1 MTTTTKLKIGVNLL
15 EKSTIYTSNCIT
27 QLGYRIEN
35 GRRLPGYMQA
45 NQEWIERGIQTWL
58 GEQKLLSAHYEIYD
72 PATDKAYERCQ
83 IDLTY
88 IFDARE
94 EVVKPPIEEL
104 DALLRKLPKLPPG
117 AKIRIVVT
125 KAPGASDVKGW
136 YKTELRPFVG
146 GSTEDITVGDNAHG
160 FGHIWGRVV
169 YKVATKQYETQAIDL
184 QDPSIAGR

>member
-1 MTTTTKLKIGVNLL
+1 
-15 EKSTIYTSNCIT
+15 
-27 QLGYRIEN
+27 
-35 GRRLPGYMQA
+35 MQP
-45 NQEWIERGIQTWL
+45 NQAWIERGIQTWL

-72 PATDKAYERCQ
+72 PETDKAYERCQ

-88 IFDARE
+88 IIDARE

-117 AKIRIVVT
+117 AKLRIVVT
-125 KAPGASDVKGW
+125 KAPGASEVEGW
-136 YKTELRPFVG
+136 YPTTLRPFVG

>member
-15 EKSTIYTSNCIT
+15 ERSTIYTSNCIT
-27 QLGYRIEN
+27 QLGFRIEN
-35 GRRLPGYMQA
+35 GRGLQGYMVQ

-88 IFDARE
+88 ITDARE

-104 DALLRKLPKLPPG
+104 DRLLKKLPKLAPG
-117 AKIRIVVT
+117 AKLRIVVF
-125 KAPGASDVKGW
+125 KAPGASEVEGW
-136 YKTELRPFVG
+136 YPTTLKPFDG
-146 GSTEDITVGDNAHG
+146 GESEDFTVGDTDHG
-160 FGHIWGRVV
+160 FGHIWSKIV
-169 YKVATKQYETQAIDL
+169 YKVAKKQYETQAIDL
-184 QDPSIAGR
+184 SGPAIAGR